1 MYLILLYV
9 IYIYIYMCV
18 CVCVCVCVCLCGI
31 YTIGILMFLL
41 TGNILLHIT
50 LKKYTLKRSF
60 IC

>member
-9 IYIYIYMCV
+9 IYIYINLY
-18 CVCVCVCVCLCGI
+18 VCLCVI

-41 TGNILLHIT
+41 TGNILLYIT
-50 LKKYTLKRSF
+50 LKKYSLKRSF